1 MRARRNVANSQKSA
15 PKGSFKWNKLL
26 VSLIAAIMLAG
37 CAAPAGPTATATVAS
52 SGPNALSVAVAATDF
67 SIGQPRIPF
76 VLFIGAKPLADARSV
91 ALTAFDLSTGTPVAG
106 WAGEAVGYN
115 DYDIPYWVAY
125 PELPHAGNWGLGV
138 VVTQADNAQT
148 IGQFTIATLA
158 DPFAPQVGEAPPAS
172 HNRTLATE
180 PELAKLTS
188 DTAPEPA
195 LYQLTV
201 AQALASGKVTVVT
214 FATPAFC
221 ASRLCSPVVNSVKAA
236 YETYDDKANFI
247 HIEVYKTFNPL
258 VFADEMEEW
267 RLQGEPWTYIIG
279 GDGKVAAVF
288 GGPVSAGELD
298 NALKPLI
305 AP

>member
-1 MRARRNVANSQKSA
+1 MKPQV
-15 PKGSFKWNKLL
+15 FF
-26 VSLIAAIMLAG
+26 IAAIMLAA
-37 CAAPAGPTATATVAS
+37 CAVPVVPAATATVAS

-67 SIGQPRIPF
+67 STGHPRVPF
-76 VLFIGAKPLADARSV
+76 VLFVGSQPLADARSV
-91 ALTAFDLSTGTPVAG
+91 ALTAFDLSSGTPVPG
-106 WAGEAVGYN
+106 WAGEAAGYN

-138 VVTQADNAQT
+138 IVTQADNTQT
-148 IGQFTIATLA
+148 TGQFTIAALD
-158 DPFAPQVGEAPPAS
+158 DPSAPQVGETPPGS

-180 PELAKLTS
+180 PDLAKLTS

-201 AQALASGKVTVVT
+201 AQALESGKVTVVT

-221 ASRLCSPVVNSVKAA
+221 TSRLCAPVVNSVKAA
-236 YETYDDKANFI
+236 YKTYGDKANFI

-258 VFADEMEEW
+258 VYADEMDEW
-267 RLQGEPWTYIIG
+267 HLQGEPWTYIIG
-279 GDGKVAAVF
+279 ADGKMAAVF
-288 GGPVSAGELD
+288 GGPVSARELEA
-298 NALKPLI
+298 ALKPLV

>member
-1 MRARRNVANSQKSA
+1 MKSQV
-15 PKGSFKWNKLL
+15 FF
-26 VSLIAAIMLAG
+26 IAAILLAA

-67 SIGQPRIPF
+67 STGHPRVPF
-76 VLFIGAKPLADARSV
+76 VLFIGSKPLADARSV
-91 ALTAFDLSTGTPVAG
+91 ALTAFDLSSGTPVPG

-138 VVTQADNAQT
+138 VVTQADNSQT
-148 IGQFTIATLA
+148 TGQFTVAALA
-158 DPFAPQVGEAPPAS
+158 DPSAPQVGEAPPAS
-172 HNRTLATE
+172 HNRTLAIE
-180 PELAKLTS
+180 PDLAKLTS

-201 AQALASGKVTVVT
+201 AQALESGKVSVVT

-221 ASRLCSPVVNSVKAA
+221 TSRLCAPVVNSVKAA
-236 YETYDDKANFI
+236 FKTYGDKANFI

-258 VFADEMEEW
+258 VYADEMDEW
-267 RLQGEPWTYIIG
+267 HLQGEPWTYIIG
-279 GDGKVAAVF
+279 ADGKVAAVF
-288 GGPVSAGELD
+288 GGPVSARELEA
-298 NALKPLI
+298 ALKPLV